1 MASLK
6 EIYEKAQSTGKVEY
20 NYFGGSSS
28 RPFNQTS
35 IGFGDDSQPYIR
47 LGYDPTLKYTAKDP
61 TNSINKGLA
70 ILRDEARISRFLT
83 DFPDGPLWLGKQS
96 TLHLSNPDMSLEGS
110 RLPIGNDIIGNT
122 LSNFINQDNSPRT
135 YNPLGVSTLA
145 SVGGTGLGVHFTK
158 HGFDFRNGIG
168 YLELNKVTTLKD
180 IEENGQIGS
189 RLKEYNRRLQGVNDF
204 ITLNKTIAGPDSTY
218 GVGSTIINS
227 YANTFGLN
235 NGTTNKDGYVEIQ
248 RQREVTLVPEND
260 LALGTE
266 FTPDGAI
273 TATETYAGSV
283 PDKINRGF
291 LPFSYENINSYGD
304 ENKIKVDEKG
314 KVVNSSYP
322 KDFRITK
329 KGSPSDNYPDFNIH
343 NRVGVTSNN
352 SSIGN
357 TNTVDSIQMLRIT
370 KSETFFKKSNSAT
383 KGIIAEDIYVKGFKN
398 EDVDKKITGYYGRD
412 LVKFR
417 IEVLNNNQPNV
428 GNQINTDVLAF
439 RAYINNFTD
448 NFSSN
453 WKDFNYMGRGEK
465 FYTYQ
470 NFTRN
475 IGVGFKLFAHSA
487 QEMSIMYTKLNYLM
501 SVMAPDYT
509 RYGQMRGNYVYL
521 TIGDYMY
528 RQPGVFTSLNVG
540 GILDAPWEIAVNEP
554 ENSLSIPTG
563 QEGTNDKTQ
572 YEVPKLLNIDLQ
584 FNPIH
589 NFLPRRMYGEDQ
601 DHPATF
607 VTPNHH
613 VGTGYNRYLPST
625 IRVQEN
631 NNSPSGDN
639 ITPTTPSLEGLP
651 QRVSSLGF

>member
-1 MASLK
+1 MASLR

-70 ILRDEARISRFLT
+70 ILRDEERISRFLT
-83 DFPDGPLWLGKQS
+83 DFPNGPLWLGKQS

-110 RLPIGNDIIGNT
+110 KLPIGNDIIGNT
-122 LSNFINQDNSPRT
+122 LKNVIDQDNSPRI

-168 YLELNKVTTLKD
+168 YLELN
-180 IEENGQIGS
+180 EENGEIGS
-189 RLKEYNRRLQGVNDF
+189 RLLQYNDRLQGVDKVNDI

-235 NGTTNKDGYVEIQ
+235 NATTNKDGYIEIQ
-248 RQREVTLVPEND
+248 TEEQAAFTSPEGVPIPNRTVTRAE
-260 LALGTE
+260 
-266 FTPDGAI
+266 
-273 TATETYAGSV
+273 SV
-283 PDKINRGF
+283 PDDKNMGF
-291 LPFSYENINSYGD
+291 LPFSYENISNYGGENSKNILTD
-304 ENKIKVDEKG
+304 ANVDAL
-314 KVVNSSYP
+314 YP
-322 KDFRITK
+322 KDFRTNK
-329 KGSPSDNYPDFNIH
+329 PGSPSDNYPKFNIH
-343 NRVGVTSNN
+343 NRVGVTSPS

-357 TNTVDSIQMLRIT
+357 PKSTADGIQMLRIT
-370 KSETFFKKSNSAT
+370 DSKTFFEKSNSVT
-383 KGIIAEDIYVKGFKN
+383 KAIEPGDIYVKGFNNTEVSGNTKG
-398 EDVDKKITGYYGRD
+398 KYGRD

-417 IEVLNNNQPNV
+417 IEVLNNNKPIND
-428 GNQINTDVLAF
+428 GINTDVLAF

-465 FYTYQ
+465 FYTYEG
-470 NFTRN
+470 FTRN
-475 IGVGFKLFAHSA
+475 IGIGFKLFAHSA

-509 RYGQMRGNYVYL
+509 QMGQMRGNYVYL
-521 TIGDYMY
+521 TVGDYMY

-540 GILDAPWEIAVNEP
+540 GMLDAPWEIALNEP
-554 ENSLSIPTG
+554 ENRANTPTG
-563 QEGTNDKTQ
+563 QEGTNDKNQ
-572 YEVPKLLNIDLQ
+572 YEVPKLLDIQLQ

-589 NFLPRRMYGEDQ
+589 NFLPRRMYGDDK

-613 VGTGYNRYLPST
+613 ILRKTNKYLPSP
-625 IRVQEN
+625 IYLKEKKPKQEN
-631 NNSPSGDN
+631 ISQPNELTKNQSPLSGVD
-639 ITPTTPSLEGLP
+639 TRRS
-651 QRVSSLGF
+651 GF

>member
-70 ILRDEARISRFLT
+70 ILRDEVRISRFLT
-83 DFPDGPLWLGKQS
+83 DFPDGPLWLGKQT
-96 TLHLSNPDMSLEGS
+96 TLHLSNPDMSLDGS

-122 LSNFINQDNSPRT
+122 LSNVIDQDNSPRI

-168 YLELNKVTTLKD
+168 YLELN
-180 IEENGQIGS
+180 EENGGVGS
-189 RLKEYNRRLQGVNDF
+189 RLLEYNDRLQGVDKVNDF

-235 NGTTNKDGYVEIQ
+235 NGTTNKDGYIEIQ
-248 RQREVTLVPEND
+248 TEEQAAFTAPEGVPIPNRTLTRAE
-260 LALGTE
+260 
-266 FTPDGAI
+266 
-273 TATETYAGSV
+273 SV
-283 PDKINRGF
+283 PDPKNNGF
-291 LPFSYENINSYGD
+291 LPFSYENISNYGGENSKNILTD
-304 ENKIKVDEKG
+304 ANVD
-314 KVVNSSYP
+314 SLYP
-322 KDFRITK
+322 KDFRTNK
-329 KGSPSDNYPDFNIH
+329 PGSPSNNYPDFNIH

-352 SSIGN
+352 NSIGN
-357 TNTVDSIQMLRIT
+357 TNTVDGIQMLRIT
-370 KSETFFKKSNSAT
+370 PSKTFFNKSNSAT
-383 KGIIAEDIYVKGFKN
+383 EDIIAEDIYVKGFNNTEVSQKTSG
-398 EDVDKKITGYYGRD
+398 KYGRD

-417 IEVLNNNQPNV
+417 IEVLNNNKPIDS
-428 GNQINTDVLAF
+428 GINTDVLAF

-501 SVMAPDYT
+501 SVMTPDYT
-509 RYGQMRGNYVYL
+509 KTGQMRGNYVYL
-521 TIGDYMY
+521 TMGDYMY

-540 GILDAPWEIAVNEP
+540 GILDAPWEIALNEP
-554 ENSLSIPTG
+554 ENSLNIPTG

-589 NFLPRRMYGEDQ
+589 NFLPRRMYGEDK

-613 VGTGYNRYLPST
+613 LHTGFNRYLPDGQTTGRVLNSD
-625 IRVQEN
+625 IRFAREN
-631 NNSPSGDN
+631 N
-639 ITPTTPSLEGLP
+639 ITQEDDISQGAVPLEL
-651 QRVSSLGF
+651 